1 LNGVAPVAP
10 VYDGVAP
17 SPVEVTPEVAAATAE
32 HLAAFKKIAAE
43 HSVEKREADPMHN
56 TYAVYGYNYL
66 PYKYGSGFYTPSLAL
81 HNYRYGY
88 VAGYGPRA
96 YSYSHRGY

>member
-1 LNGVAPVAP
+1 MMKEMKVL
-10 VYDGVAP
+10 
-17 SPVEVTPEVAAATAE
+17 TA
-32 HLAAFKKIAAE
+32 LQWRVNILSKITLISDLL